1 MRSPAANAVQVWL
14 VQLDDFLPLR
24 DGLAALLAPEESARA
39 QRFHFPVH
47 ADHFTLCRGL
57 LRTLLADYLGAAPT
71 ALEFHYG
78 HAGKPVLA
86 EAQNPQRLTF
96 NLSHSGG
103 VAVIAV
109 TRGAAVGV
117 DVEQVDKALEVDQL
131 ARRVLSGAEREWL
144 YSVADG
150 KRRRAFLRFW
160 THKEA
165 YVKARGEG
173 LGAPLAEIEVQ
184 LPTDGLRARLTDRRH
199 AGDTWALHELSLERE
214 YVGALAVACRDPA
227 IEQTRLT
234 PPQVLASVPFRA
246 SRRGPRSGR

>member
-1 MRSPAANAVQVWL
+1 
-14 VQLDDFLPLR
+14 
-24 DGLAALLAPEESARA
+24 
-39 QRFHFPVH
+39 VH

-57 LRTLLADYLGAAPT
+57 LRTLLADYLGAAPA

-78 HAGKPVLA
+78 DAGKPALA

-109 TRGAAVGV
+109 TRATAVGI

-131 ARRVLSGAEREWL
+131 ARRVLSETERERL
-144 YSVADG
+144 FSVAHG
-150 KRRRAFLRFW
+150 ERRRAFLRLW

-184 LPTDGLRARLTDRRH
+184 LPTDGLTARLTDRRH
-199 AGDTWALHELSLERE
+199 AGDTWTLRELSLAPE

-234 PPQVLASVPFRA
+234 PSQVLASAPFRA